1 MTAELNWAWWGGA
14 SEYDRPPPLDI
25 QRGGQ
30 KRPHSALPAPGPGR
44 GLQHPKG
51 YVKATVT
58 RLRSPWL
65 WPPQGQYASCTS
77 VLALA
82 RPRQEQA
89 ARPLLPPA
97 RQPGPQTWPE
107 QVPATCWAP
116 RSSCSFLQAQGPQ
129 PAPPAAQGRRANRAS
144 SRHTAL
150 CHQEPWLGPR
160 PQMGLSSQLLICD
173 TIRSCEG
180 LPAEE
185 GARSARPVPDTSS
198 RADSLS
204 GRLAASRT
212 MTPLSPES
220 GRLAYNCVAVCR
232 TGPGPPT
239 RGTPGW
245 GTQRRLGCDLP
256 GEGTLWPPNPSLQ
269 VLTVT
274 RCDISRS
281 RPGLPCW
288 PEAQYLLDSEGPP
301 GRL

>member
-198 RADSLS
+198 RAGLPFRKAGSQQNHDPTVSRVRSPGIQLCR
-204 GRLAASRT
+204 RLQD
-212 MTPLSPES
+212 
-220 GRLAYNCVAVCR
+220 
-232 TGPGPPT
+232 GPGAT
-239 RGTPGW
+239 HPGH
-245 GTQRRLGCDLP
+245 
-256 GEGTLWPPNPSLQ
+256 
-269 VLTVT
+269 
-274 RCDISRS
+274 SRV
-281 RPGLPCW
+281 GDA
-288 PEAQYLLDSEGPP
+288 EKTGM
-301 GRL
+301 